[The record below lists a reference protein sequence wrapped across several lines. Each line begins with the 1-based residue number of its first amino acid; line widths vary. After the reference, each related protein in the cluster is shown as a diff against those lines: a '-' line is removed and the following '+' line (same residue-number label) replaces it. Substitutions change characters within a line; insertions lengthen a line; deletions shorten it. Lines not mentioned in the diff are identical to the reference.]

1 MADSKAKSP
10 AQTFTK
16 AQLVAAKRFESDKD
30 LVSAL
35 LEDEKQ
41 YALTEVEAMIENY
54 KKGKVV

>member
-16 AQLVAAKRFESDKD
+16 AQRFESDKD

-41 YALTEVEAMIENY
+41 YALTEVETMIENY

>member
-1 MADSKAKSP
+1 MADRK

-41 YALTEVEAMIENY
+41 YALTEVETMIENY